1 MTICAQCGTENAAG
15 QKFCGECGSSLAATC
30 ASCGT
35 TNPPGQKFCGECGAV
50 LADTAPAKA
59 AAPMPEHTVERR
71 IVSIL
76 FADLV
81 GFTSLSE
88 SRDAEDTRAFLS
100 RYFETC
106 ERLIELYG
114 GTVEKFI
121 GDAVMAMWGA
131 PVAQEDDAERAVRAA
146 LDLVASVEALGDEIG
161 VAGLSARAG
170 VLTGEAAVTLGAK
183 GQGMVAGDLVNTAS
197 RVQSVAEPG
206 SVFVGEATRRASE
219 AAIAYV
225 DAGSF
230 ELKGKTEPVAL
241 WRALRVTAARGG
253 ALKSVGLEPPF
264 VGRERE
270 LRLVK
275 ELFHTSAEE
284 SKAHLLSV
292 VGIAGIGKSRL
303 VWEFEKYID
312 GLVDSIFWWR
322 GRCLAYGEG
331 VSFWALAEMVRT
343 RADIAEGEE
352 PRSARRKLTEG
363 IAPYVTDAEERA
375 WIEPRLA
382 HLLGLGADAAYERQD
397 LFGAWRLYFERCAE
411 HQPVIM
417 LFEDLQW
424 ADASLLEF
432 IDHLLEWS
440 RSHPIFIVTLARPE
454 LADRAPNWGAGR
466 RNFTSLFLEP
476 LAPQAMEEL
485 LTSFVPGLP
494 EELHA
499 QILDRAEGVP
509 LYAVETVRMLLDRS
523 LLEERDG
530 AYRLT
535 GQIESLEVPET
546 LQALVAARL
555 DGLAPAERK
564 LLQDASVL
572 GKTFTRDAVAA
583 LNASANSTL
592 DDLLQALVR
601 KEVLSIQLDP
611 RSPERGQYG
620 FLQDLLRHVAYE
632 TLPKRERKARHLAAA
647 AHLEAAFAGAE
658 QEIVEV
664 VASHHLSAY
673 ELDPQAE
680 DAAIL
685 RERACMLLA
694 DAARRSA
701 SLAAAPEALR
711 YFDQAAAL
719 AVGPIVEAELL
730 EQAGRMAWRAAHGD
744 AARSRFS
751 RAIALLESEG
761 DLRGAARASV
771 ALAEVDIGE
780 NRHADAIAHMEKAFP
795 VLSSEP
801 DEVFAALSHELA
813 RAELLR
819 GSTERAAELAE
830 TATVL
835 AESLGLN
842 ELLAQTLNTKGAILT
857 FRGRIH
863 EGIAL
868 QQYALKHALDHDA
881 LAAAVRAYNNVAW
894 GQASLESHAEA
905 LKTLEQ
911 GVALARRVG
920 ERFWERLMLA
930 SMATS
935 VATLGR
941 WDEALALGDEAAV
954 GVEDDDSLREAHA
967 ETVGLA
973 MILASR
979 GELDAAR
986 AAVTRMSWMIDTD
999 DTQNRSM
1006 YATVV
1011 AAVRIAEGHGAE
1023 ASDAAG
1029 QALALLP
1036 ELGWF
1041 QPHTPSLF
1049 AAAVEA
1055 AFLVGDDAK
1064 AESLLEL
1071 VDELA
1076 AGHRGRSLNA
1086 HRARLR
1092 ARLNLRRGQEQ
1103 GVERLYT
1110 TAERL
1115 FADVESPFWLAVAR
1129 LEHGEWLV
1137 EQDRRSDAEPLLAQA
1152 RAAFEE
1158 LRAVPWLERT
1168 ARAAEPGSVAV

>member
-1 MTICAQCGTENAAG
+1 
-15 QKFCGECGSSLAATC
+15 
-30 ASCGT
+30 
-35 TNPPGQKFCGECGAV
+35 V
-50 LADTAPAKA
+50 APK
-59 AAPMPEHTVERR
+59 PEPSVERR

-106 ERLIELYG
+106 ERLVELYG

-146 LDLVASVEALGDEIG
+146 LDLVAAVESLGDEIG
-161 VAGLSARAG
+161 VPGLSARAG

-206 SVFVGEATRRASE
+206 SVFVGVATRRATE

-253 ALKSVGLEPPF
+253 ALKSAGLEPPF

-275 ELFHTSAEE
+275 ERFHASAEE
-284 SKAHLLSV
+284 NKAHLLSV

-303 VWEFEKYID
+303 AWEFEKYID
-312 GLVDSIFWWR
+312 GIEDTIFWWR

-331 VSFWALAEMVRT
+331 VAFWALAEMVRT
-343 RADIAEGEE
+343 RADIAEGED
-352 PRSARRKLTEG
+352 PRTARRKVAEG
-363 IAPYVTDAEERA
+363 IAPYITDPDERA

-382 HLLGLGADAAYERQD
+382 HLLGLGEDSAYERQD

-411 HQPVIM
+411 HQPVIL

-454 LADRAPNWGAGR
+454 LVDRAPNWGAGR
-466 RNFTSLFLEP
+466 RNFTSLYLEP
-476 LAPQAMEEL
+476 LAAQAMDEL
-485 LTSFVPGLP
+485 LTLFVPGLP
-494 EELHA
+494 DELRA

-509 LYAVETVRMLLDRS
+509 LYAVETVRMLLDRG
-523 LLEERDG
+523 LLAERDG

-535 GQIESLEVPET
+535 GTVEALEVPET

-555 DGLAPAERK
+555 DGLAPDERK

-572 GKTFTRDAVAA
+572 GKTFTRGALASLAGAA
-583 LNASANSTL
+583 NGEL
-592 DDLLQALVR
+592 DELLQSLVR
-601 KEVLSIQLDP
+601 KEVFSIQLDP

-620 FLQDLLRHVAYE
+620 FLQDLLRQVAYE
-632 TLPKRERKARHLAAA
+632 TLPRRERKARHLAAA
-647 AHLEAAFAGAE
+647 AHLEEAFAGAE

-664 VASHHLSAY
+664 VASHHLAAY
-673 ELDPQAE
+673 ELDP
-680 DAAIL
+680 DADDAPIL

-719 AVGPIVEAELL
+719 AVGPLVEAELL
-730 EQAGRMAWRAAHGD
+730 EQAGRMAWRAAHGE
-744 AARSRFS
+744 AARAPFS
-751 RAIALLESEG
+751 RAIELLESHG
-761 DLRGAARASV
+761 DLRGSARVSV

-780 NRHADAIAHMEKAFP
+780 NRHAEAIERMELAFT
-795 VLSSEP
+795 VLSEDP
-801 DEVFAALSHELA
+801 DETVAALAHAMA
-813 RAELLR
+813 RAELLS
-819 GSTERAAELAE
+819 GSNEKAARLIE
-830 TATVL
+830 TALELT
-835 AESLGLN
+835 ESLGMH
-842 ELLAQTLNTKGAILT
+842 ELLADALNTKGAILN
-857 FRGRIH
+857 FRGRLH

-868 QQYALKHALDHDA
+868 QQYALAHALEHEA
-881 LAAAVRAYNNVAW
+881 MTAAVRAYNNVAW
-894 GQASLESHAEA
+894 GQASLERHADA
-905 LKTLEQ
+905 LGTMEQ
-911 GVALARRVG
+911 GIALARRVG
-920 ERFWERLMLA
+920 ERYWERLMLG
-930 SMATS
+930 SKATS
-935 VATLGR
+935 LAAIGR
-941 WDEALALGDEAAV
+941 WDEALSFSDETAV
-954 GVEDDDSLREAHA
+954 GIDDDALRQADS

-973 MILASR
+973 MILAAR
-979 GELDAAR
+979 GELDRAR
-986 AAVTRMSWMIDTD
+986 VVVANKDWMANSD
-999 DTQNRSM
+999 DTQNRSL
-1006 YATVV
+1006 YATTL
-1011 AAVRIAEGHGAE
+1011 AAVRIAEGRGPE
-1023 ASDAAG
+1023 ASDAAE

-1036 ELGWF
+1036 EVGWF
-1041 QPHTPSLF
+1041 QPYTASLL

-1055 AFLVGDDAK
+1055 AFLVGDEAK
-1064 AESLLEL
+1064 AESLIES
-1071 VDELA
+1071 VDNLA
-1076 AGHRGRSLNA
+1076 AGLRARSLNA
-1086 HRARLR
+1086 HIARLR
-1092 ARLNLRRGQEQ
+1092 ARLNVRSRQEH
-1103 GVERLYT
+1103 GVERLYA

-1115 FADVESPFWLAVAR
+1115 FADVETPFWLAVTR
-1129 LEHGEWLV
+1129 LEHGEWLM
-1137 EQDRRSDAEPLLAQA
+1137 QHGRRGEAELLLAEA
-1152 RAAFEE
+1152 RTAFEE
-1158 LRAVPWLERT
+1158 LRAAPWLERT